1 MIFKLLISAA
11 IIFVLFSMIRKYQK
25 APPQERRSWLIKIVL
40 SIVVIAVII
49 GAMTGRMPI
58 IAGIVAAGATLAKF
72 GLRWGLPLA
81 KMWFAKSGGNA
92 RFKSQYL
99 QITVNFASGQVAG
112 EMTKGEYQGQSLAN
126 LSDDTLSQLLS
137 EFQQTDKK
145 SYYLLAA
152 YMRSRGFH
160 QQGQHQQH
168 QQQDGHSANTGG
180 GAISVDE
187 ALEILNLAPMPTKKD
202 VIRAH
207 RKLMSKL
214 HPDKG
219 GSDYLAARVN
229 EAREVLLKAIE
240 SQ

>member
-1 MIFKLLISAA
+1 MIFKLLIGAA

-25 APPQERRSWLIKIVL
+25 APPAERRSWLIKIVL
-40 SIVVIAVII
+40 SVVVIAVII
-49 GAMTGRMPI
+49 GAMTGRVPI

-99 QITVNFASGQVAG
+99 HITVNFASGQVAG
-112 EMTKGEYQGQSLAN
+112 EVIEGEFKGQSLAN
-126 LSDDTLSQLLS
+126 LSDETLSQLLT
-137 EFQQTDKK
+137 EFQQKDKK

-160 QQGQHQQH
+160 QYQQN
-168 QQQDGHSANTGG
+168 QQQDAHTAHVADGK
-180 GAISVDE
+180 ISVDE
-187 ALEILNLAPMPTKKD
+187 ALEILNLAPMPTKKE
-202 VIRAH
+202 VISAH

-229 EAREVLLKAIE
+229 EAREVLLKAIDANT
-240 SQ
+240 

>member
-1 MIFKLLISAA
+1 MIFKLLIGAA

-25 APPQERRSWLIKIVL
+25 APPEERRSWLIKIVL
-40 SIVVIAVII
+40 SVVVIAVIV
-49 GAMTGRMPI
+49 GAMTGRVPI

-92 RFKSQYL
+92 RFKSQHL
-99 QITVNFASGQVAG
+99 NITVNFASGQVAG
-112 EMTKGEYQGQSLAN
+112 EIIDGEFKGQSLAN
-126 LSDDTLSQLLS
+126 LSEDTLSQLLTA
-137 EFQQTDKK
+137 FQQKDKK

-160 QQGQHQQH
+160 QHQQS
-168 QQQDGHSANTGG
+168 QQQNANSAHASDGKIT
-180 GAISVDE
+180 VDE
-187 ALEILNLAPMPTKKD
+187 ALEILNLEPMPTKKE
-202 VIRAH
+202 VISAH

-240 SQ
+240 PA